1 MGIQSP
7 SVSNLMQNSNLRGQ
21 YLKVYRKI
29 ICERL
34 HIKNLIVIHAIQKK
48 IFKTYYYFS
57 TKEGY
62 EYQKDGIRFYIRK
75 DDDEWNIS
83 VELGFR
89 VHRCNSYKEVIDFFE
104 SLDIQNILLP
114 AMEKGKEFIESH
126 RNEIVDEEVVLRFK
140 EEIEE
145 IKAYAKI

>member
-1 MGIQSP
+1 M
-7 SVSNLMQNSNLRGQ
+7 
-21 YLKVYRKI
+21 RKTTYKEFNRYT
-29 ICERL
+29 CDT
-34 HIKNLIVIHAIQKK
+34 KK

-62 EYQKDGIRFYIRK
+62 EYQKDGIRFYIKK

-83 VELGFR
+83 VESGFR
-89 VHRCNSYKEVIDFFE
+89 VRRCNSYKEAIDFIE

>member
-1 MGIQSP
+1 M
-7 SVSNLMQNSNLRGQ
+7 
-21 YLKVYRKI
+21 RKTTYKEFNRYT
-29 ICERL
+29 CDT
-34 HIKNLIVIHAIQKK
+34 KK

-57 TKEGY
+57 TEEGY
-62 EYQKDGIRFYIRK
+62 EYQEEGIKFYIRK

>member
-1 MGIQSP
+1 M
-7 SVSNLMQNSNLRGQ
+7 
-21 YLKVYRKI
+21 RKTTYKEFNRYT
-29 ICERL
+29 CDT
-34 HIKNLIVIHAIQKK
+34 KK

-145 IKAYAKI
+145 IKAYDKI

>member
-1 MGIQSP
+1 M
-7 SVSNLMQNSNLRGQ
+7 R
-21 YLKVYRKI
+21 Y
-29 ICERL
+29 
-34 HIKNLIVIHAIQKK
+34 KK

-57 TKEGY
+57 AKEGY

-126 RNEIVDEEVVLRFK
+126 RDEIVDEEVVLRYK
-140 EEIEE
+140 EKIEE
-145 IKAYAKI
+145 VKSYAKI

>member
-1 MGIQSP
+1 M
-7 SVSNLMQNSNLRGQ
+7 
-21 YLKVYRKI
+21 RKTTYKEFNRYT
-29 ICERL
+29 CDT
-34 HIKNLIVIHAIQKK
+34 KK

-89 VHRCNSYKEVIDFFE
+89 VHRCNSYKEVIDFLNHWIFRMFYCQ
-104 SLDIQNILLP
+104 LWK
-114 AMEKGKEFIESH
+114 KGKNSSNHIEMKS
-126 RNEIVDEEVVLRFK
+126 LMKKWF
-140 EEIEE
+140 
-145 IKAYAKI
+145 